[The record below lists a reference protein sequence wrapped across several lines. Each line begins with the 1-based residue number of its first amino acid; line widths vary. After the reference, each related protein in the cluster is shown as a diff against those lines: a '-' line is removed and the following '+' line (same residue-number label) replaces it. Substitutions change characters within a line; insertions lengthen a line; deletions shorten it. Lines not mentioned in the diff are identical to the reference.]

1 MAQDPKMN
9 ELGRRRKQ
17 SWNKC
22 GYPRCCLGNK
32 MMVLDTMEHI
42 IALWI
47 SLARIHF
54 ILIKNIANVG
64 PCE

>member
-22 GYPRCCLGNK
+22 GYPRCNK

-42 IALWI
+42 ITL
-47 SLARIHF
+47 
-54 ILIKNIANVG
+54 
-64 PCE
+64 

>member
-22 GYPRCCLGNK
+22 GYPRCCLSNK
-32 MMVLDTMEHI
+32 IMVLDTMEHI
-42 IALWI
+42 IAL
-47 SLARIHF
+47 
-54 ILIKNIANVG
+54 
-64 PCE
+64 

>member
-42 IALWI
+42 IAFIDII
-47 SLARIHF
+47 S
-54 ILIKNIANVG
+54 
-64 PCE
+64 